1 MLFRSSE
8 LDEKRIDKPEEQ
20 FKAGDTYPMKII
32 KINEGEKKIGLSIR
46 AVKTDE
52 VQKDVEAYQEQAVAP
67 DPAERATTTMGD
79 AFRAAAKKREET
91 DEDE

>member
-1 MLFRSSE
+1 
-8 LDEKRIDKPEEQ
+8 
-20 FKAGDTYPMKII
+20 MKII

-52 VQKDVEAYQEQAVAP
+52 VQKDIEAYKETAAP
-67 DPAERATTTMGD
+67 ERTSTTTMGD
-79 AFRAAAKKREET
+79 AFRAAAARKREET